1 MRECQMEES
10 LQGLFMQTAH
20 IYAAKTFSVFR
31 EMDIHPKQ
39 VPLIGILYMNEG
51 ISQRELSS
59 ILKIKPP
66 TVAVS
71 LKRLE
76 GAGIVERHADE
87 NDQRMSRV
95 YLTKCGKELAER
107 SRQVMRENEEK
118 IFSRFSESEKCL
130 MKRFLHQMIENLES

>member
-1 MRECQMEES
+1 MRECQMEDS
-10 LQGLFMQTAH
+10 LQGLFLQTAH
-20 IYAAKTFSVFR
+20 IYAAKTFSIFSK
-31 EMDIHPKQ
+31 MNIHPKQ

-51 ISQRELSS
+51 ISQRELSG

-76 GAGIVERHADE
+76 GAGIVERRADE
-87 NDQRMSRV
+87 KDQRMSRV
-95 YLTKCGKELAER
+95 YLTKHGKELGELSCR
-107 SRQVMRENEEK
+107 VIKENGGK
-118 IFSRFSESEKCL
+118 LFQDFSESEKCL